1 MLSRIA
7 SILMIAGLSTTIANA
22 QLQRPPQPRTQFT
35 VKLNTD
41 TVPHLVSLALL
52 DEVRRVVREGHIG
65 FASVPPSSDS
75 IEATIRE
82 GVDRQQA
89 LARLRELARPP
100 GPMSG
105 VETEKFTITDVG
117 GVVLQLKP
125 TQAAIAEGTAR
136 TFNQTI
142 DVLGRRIDGLGLK
155 PTFTREGSNLIVI
168 QVPRDP
174 AYYDALRLKALIV
187 APGKL
192 EFRLVDT
199 SVTVEQAKLPLG
211 REILQDKKGTPYVVD
226 KDAAVSGENLADAQP
241 GVDPRNGEPV
251 VTFRFNAKGSQQ
263 FARVTERMVGSTF
276 AVVLDG
282 VVLVAPVIREPILS
296 GTGQISG
303 GFALISDVVDLA
315 VLLRSGALPVPV
327 TLTEERML

>member
-1 MLSRIA
+1 MNMLSRIA

-22 QLQRPPQPRTQFT
+22 QSQRPPLPRTQFT

-41 TVPHLVSLALL
+41 TVPRLVSLALL
-52 DEVRRVVREGHIG
+52 DEVRRAVREGHIG

-75 IEATIRE
+75 IEVTIRE

-105 VETEKFTITDVG
+105 VERFTITDVG
-117 GVVLQLKP
+117 GAVLQLKP
-125 TQAAIAEGTAR
+125 TPAAIAEGTAR
-136 TFNQTI
+136 TFDQTI
-142 DVLGRRIDGLGLK
+142 DVLGRRIDSLGLK

-168 QVPRDP
+168 QVPREPDTTTT
-174 AYYDALRLKALIV
+174 RLKALIV

-199 SVTVEQAKLPLG
+199 SVTVEQAKLPPG
-211 REILQDKKGTPYVVD
+211 REILQDKKGTSYVVD
-226 KDAAVSGENLADAQP
+226 KDAAVSGENLVDAQP
-241 GVDPRNGEPV
+241 GMDPRNSEAV
-251 VTFRFNAKGSQQ
+251 VKLRFNAKGTQH
-263 FARVTERMVGSTF
+263 FARITERMVGSTL
-276 AVVLDG
+276 AIVLDG

-303 GFALISDVVDLA
+303 GAFALISDAVDLA